1 MIPICMPT
9 LNRGHDM
16 LQVAI
21 ETALRED
28 NDMLPSKIVI
38 LDNGNQF
45 PDAID
50 ISDYDDGED
59 ELIKILTD
67 SERVLVVSAGLN
79 MGVAASWNWFMN
91 NVPMEHGFMIIS
103 NDDVEF
109 QKDTVR
115 LFYEEMQK
123 PDVEMALGENGS
135 WSMYTLSKK
144 LFDDVG
150 GFDENFYPAYFE
162 DNDFHYRMRLM
173 NRNFVHAKHISYGHQ
188 TSSTLAAFDDQR
200 TEKHHQ
206 DFRKNRAYYNNK
218 WGGLPLQEKFTVP
231 FGKDLP

>member
-1 MIPICMPT
+1 MPT

-16 LQVAI
+16 LQKAI
-21 ETALRED
+21 ETALRDD

-45 PDAID
+45 RDATD
-50 ISDYDDGED
+50 ISDYEDGD
-59 ELIKILTD
+59 EQLIKIL
-67 SERVLVVSAGLN
+67 SGPEKVVLVSAGLN
-79 MGVAASWNWFMN
+79 MGVASSWNWFMR

-109 QKDTVR
+109 YKDTVR

-123 PDVEMALGENGS
+123 PEIDMVIGESGE

-144 LFDDVG
+144 LFDEVG

-162 DNDFHYRMRLM
+162 DNDFCYRMKLI
-173 NRNFVHAKHISYGHQ
+173 NKEFVHAKHISYGHQ
-188 TSSTLAAFDDQR
+188 TSSTLAAFNDQQ
-200 TEKHHQ
+200 TEQHHQ
-206 DFRKNRAYYNNK
+206 NFRKNRAYYNNK
-218 WGGLPLQEKFTVP
+218 WGGLPMQERFTVP
-231 FGKDLP
+231 FGKNLP